1 MKKLISTCFLAL
13 VSILSYSQKDPVAEQ
28 YGQTITAEDLSRHL
42 HIIASDSM
50 AGRETGDKG
59 QKMAAKYLAE
69 QFKNDG
75 LTPVVKTDSGMSYF
89 QKFKLMKKEW
99 GAVTL
104 SFKKKKK
111 EWLKD
116 YYAYGDVSTAGE
128 EKLKVVFVGYGIDA
142 EKYSDYYDAFSG
154 RKNAEPIDLKGKAV
168 IIFMGEPV
176 IDKISLVTGD
186 TNISDWAN
194 DWRRKAETARA
205 KGAKQVFIVV
215 GKTQEDFDKRLKQL
229 KPHLGA
235 PALGFTH
242 KQRGGSAFFIPI
254 SMAAEMLSIKPEY
267 FPKILELRAK
277 NLTTFKTKFPYP
289 ATPQGVIVKVNV
301 PVKQTPVNTENVLG
315 YIEGSDKK
323 EELIILT
330 AHYDHIGKEGDKIY
344 YGADDDGS
352 GTSAL
357 LEIAEAFGKAKKEG
371 LGPRRSILI
380 MPVTAEE
387 KGLMG
392 SEYYTDRP
400 VFPLK
405 NTVADL
411 NIDMIGRLD
420 DMHLTDPDYVY
431 LIGSDKLST
440 QLHSISEQA
449 NKTYTNIELDYRF
462 NKPNDPNRFYYRS
475 DHYNFA
481 KNNIP
486 VIFYFNGVHVDYH
499 QPTDTVDKIL
509 FDKMAKITR
518 LVFYTAWELANREE
532 RIAVD
537 SNIK

>member
-1 MKKLISTCFLAL
+1 M
-13 VSILSYSQKDPVAEQ
+13 VSYAQKNPLAEQ

-59 QKMAAKYLAE
+59 QKMAASYLAE
-69 QFKNDG
+69 QFKMDG
-75 LTPVVKTDSGMSYF
+75 LAPVVKTDSGMSYF
-89 QKFKLMKKEW
+89 QKFNLVKKEW
-99 GAVTL
+99 GNVTL
-104 SFKKKKK
+104 KLKKKNKV
-111 EWLKD
+111 WLKD
-116 YYAYGDVSTAGE
+116 FYAYGDVSTTE
-128 EKLKVVFVGYGIDA
+128 EQKMKVVFLGYGIDT
-142 EKYSDYYDAFSG
+142 EKYSDYYDEFAG
-154 RKNAEPIDLKGKAV
+154 KRNAQPIDVKGKAV
-168 IIFMGEPV
+168 IIFMGEPM
-176 IDKISLVTGD
+176 IDKISLVSGD
-186 TNISDWAN
+186 SMVSDWAN
-194 DWRRKAETARA
+194 DWRRKASAAKA

-215 GKTQEDFDKRLKQL
+215 GKTQEDFEKRLAQL
-229 KPHLGA
+229 KPHLNA
-235 PALGFTH
+235 PTLGFTH

-254 SMAAEMLSIKPEY
+254 SLAAEMLNLKPEH
-267 FPKILELRAK
+267 FPKILELRSR
-277 NLTTFKTKFPYP
+277 NMITFNTKFPYP
-289 ATPQGVIVKVNV
+289 ATPQGTIIKVNV

-323 EELIILT
+323 EEVIILT

-357 LEIAEAFGKAKKEG
+357 LELAEAFGKAKKEG
-371 LGPRRSILI
+371 NGPRRSILI

-392 SEYYTDRP
+392 SEYYTDKP

-420 DMHLTDPDYVY
+420 EAHLTNPDYVY
-431 LIGSDKLST
+431 LIGSDKLSS

-449 NKTYTNIELDYRF
+449 NKNYTNIQLDYTF
-462 NKPNDPNRFYYRS
+462 NKPDDPNRFYYRS

-486 VIFYFNGVHVDYH
+486 VIFYFNGVHADYH

-518 LVFYTAWELANREE
+518 LVFYTAWELANRED
-532 RIAVD
+532 RIVVD
-537 SNIK
+537 VK